1 MQVLV
6 SFDHAKIIRRGKKES
21 TPRCRFPIGRKRTMA
36 STQTKEPRLTLR
48 QERFVLEYIAT
59 GNATEAARLAGY
71 ANPNMHSAR
80 MIANDRIARHIEAR
94 RSVVVE
100 DLEGK
105 VARYVAALE
114 KEAEDSKNN
123 ESSRIR
129 SLELLLKVAGGFA
142 PQEQVISTFSGAFLA
157 DIDLEEPDLE
167 DFGGINPLDIK
178 DLH

>member
-1 MQVLV
+1 MT
-6 SFDHAKIIRRGKKES
+6 D
-21 TPRCRFPIGRKRTMA
+21 
-36 STQTKEPRLTLR
+36 TQTKEQRLTLR

-80 MIANDRIARHIEAR
+80 MMVNDRIVKAIEAR
-94 RSVVVE
+94 RSVVIE
-100 DLEGK
+100 DLEAK
-105 VARYVAALE
+105 IARYVAALE
-114 KEAEDSKNN
+114 KEAEDGKNN

-142 PQEQVISTFSGAFLA
+142 PQEQVISTFSGGFLA
-157 DIDLEEPDLE
+157 DIDLEEPDMD
-167 DFGGINPLDIK
+167 DFGDVNPIEIK

>member
-1 MQVLV
+1 
-6 SFDHAKIIRRGKKES
+6 
-21 TPRCRFPIGRKRTMA
+21 MA
-36 STQTKEPRLTLR
+36 DTQRRLTLR

-80 MIANDRIARHIEAR
+80 MIANDRIAAEIEAR

-100 DLEGK
+100 DLEAK

-114 KEAEDSKNN
+114 KEAEDTGNN

-142 PQEQVISTFSGAFLA
+142 PQEQVISTFSGGFLA
-157 DIDLEEPDLE
+157 DIDLTEPDDLE
-167 DFGGINPLDIK
+167 IDSINPNDIS

>member
-1 MQVLV
+1 
-6 SFDHAKIIRRGKKES
+6 
-21 TPRCRFPIGRKRTMA
+21 MA
-36 STQTKEPRLTLR
+36 DTQRRLTLR

-80 MIANDRIARHIEAR
+80 MIANDRIASEIEAR

-100 DLEGK
+100 DLEAK
-105 VARYVAALE
+105 IARYVEALE
-114 KEAEDSKNN
+114 KEAQDSGNN

-142 PQEQVISTFSGAFLA
+142 PQEQVISTFSGGFLA
-157 DIDLEEPDLE
+157 DIDLTEPDELE
-167 DFGGINPLDIK
+167 LEAIKPSDIN

>member
-1 MQVLV
+1 
-6 SFDHAKIIRRGKKES
+6 
-21 TPRCRFPIGRKRTMA
+21 MA
-36 STQTKEPRLTLR
+36 DTQRRLTLR

-80 MIANDRIARHIEAR
+80 MIANDRIATEIEAR

-100 DLEGK
+100 DLEAK
-105 VARYVAALE
+105 IARYVEALE
-114 KEAEDSKNN
+114 KEAQDSGNN

-142 PQEQVISTFSGAFLA
+142 PQEQVISTFSGGFLA
-157 DIDLEEPDLE
+157 DIDLTEPDDLE
-167 DFGGINPLDIK
+167 IDSINPNDIS

>member
-1 MQVLV
+1 
-6 SFDHAKIIRRGKKES
+6 
-21 TPRCRFPIGRKRTMA
+21 MA
-36 STQTKEPRLTLR
+36 DTQRRLTLR

-80 MIANDRIARHIEAR
+80 MIANDRINAEIQAR

-100 DLEGK
+100 DLEAK

-114 KEAEDSKNN
+114 KEAEDAGNN

-142 PQEQVISTFSGAFLA
+142 PQEQVISTFSGGFLA
-157 DIDLEEPDLE
+157 DIDLTEPDDLE
-167 DFGGINPLDIK
+167 IDSINPNDIS

>member
-1 MQVLV
+1 
-6 SFDHAKIIRRGKKES
+6 
-21 TPRCRFPIGRKRTMA
+21 MA
-36 STQTKEPRLTLR
+36 DTQTKELRLTLR

-80 MIANDRIARHIEAR
+80 MMVNDRIVKAIETR

-105 VARYVAALE
+105 IARYVAALE
-114 KEAEDSKNN
+114 REAEDGGNN

-142 PQEQVISTFSGAFLA
+142 PTEQVHTTFSGGFLA
-157 DIDLEEPDLE
+157 DIDLEEPELE
-167 DFGGINPLDIK
+167 DFGAATFNDIK

>member
-1 MQVLV
+1 
-6 SFDHAKIIRRGKKES
+6 
-21 TPRCRFPIGRKRTMA
+21 MA
-36 STQTKEPRLTLR
+36 ETNRRLTLR

-80 MIANDRIARHIEAR
+80 MIANDRIAAEIEAR

-100 DLEGK
+100 DLEAK

-114 KEAEDSKNN
+114 KEAEDAGNN

-142 PQEQVISTFSGAFLA
+142 PQEQVISTFSGGFLA
-157 DIDLEEPDLE
+157 DIDLTEPDDLE
-167 DFGGINPLDIK
+167 IDSINPNDIS

>member
-1 MQVLV
+1 
-6 SFDHAKIIRRGKKES
+6 
-21 TPRCRFPIGRKRTMA
+21 MA
-36 STQTKEPRLTLR
+36 DTQRRLTLR

-80 MIANDRIARHIEAR
+80 MIANDRIAAEIEAR

-100 DLEGK
+100 DLEAK

-114 KEAEDSKNN
+114 KEAEDAGNN

-142 PQEQVISTFSGAFLA
+142 PQEQVISTFSGGFLA
-157 DIDLEEPDLE
+157 DIDLTEPDDLE
-167 DFGGINPLDIK
+167 IDSINPNDIS

>member
-1 MQVLV
+1 
-6 SFDHAKIIRRGKKES
+6 
-21 TPRCRFPIGRKRTMA
+21 MA
-36 STQTKEPRLTLR
+36 DTQRRLTLR

-80 MIANDRIARHIEAR
+80 MIANDRINAEIQAR

-100 DLEGK
+100 DLEAK

-114 KEAEDSKNN
+114 KEAEDTGNN

-142 PQEQVISTFSGAFLA
+142 PQEQVISTFSGGFLA
-157 DIDLEEPDLE
+157 DIDLTEPDDLE
-167 DFGGINPLDIK
+167 IDSINPNDIS

>member
-1 MQVLV
+1 MV
-6 SFDHAKIIRRGKKES
+6 D
-21 TPRCRFPIGRKRTMA
+21 
-36 STQTKEPRLTLR
+36 TQTKELRLTLR
-48 QERFVLEYIAT
+48 QERFVLEYIAS

-80 MIANDRIARHIEAR
+80 MMVNDRIVKAIEVR
-94 RSVVVE
+94 RSVVIE
-100 DLEGK
+100 DLEAK

-114 KEAEDSKNN
+114 KEALAAGNN

-142 PQEQVISTFSGAFLA
+142 PQEQVISTFSGGFLA
-157 DIDLEEPDLE
+157 DIDLEEPDMD
-167 DFGGINPLDIK
+167 DFGGVNPIEIK

>member
-1 MQVLV
+1 
-6 SFDHAKIIRRGKKES
+6 
-21 TPRCRFPIGRKRTMA
+21 MA
-36 STQTKEPRLTLR
+36 DIQRRLTLR

-80 MIANDRIARHIEAR
+80 MIANDRINAEIQAR

-100 DLEGK
+100 DIEAK
-105 VARYVAALE
+105 IARYVEALE
-114 KEAEDSKNN
+114 KEAEDSGNN

-142 PQEQVISTFSGAFLA
+142 PQEQVISTFSGGFLA
-157 DIDLEEPDLE
+157 DIDLTEPDDLE
-167 DFGGINPLDIK
+167 IDSINPNDIS

>member
-1 MQVLV
+1 
-6 SFDHAKIIRRGKKES
+6 
-21 TPRCRFPIGRKRTMA
+21 MA
-36 STQTKEPRLTLR
+36 NTQSKEPRLTLR

-80 MIANDRIARHIEAR
+80 MIANDRIARHIELR

-105 VARYVAALE
+105 IARYVAALE
-114 KEAEDSKNN
+114 LEAKDKVNN

-142 PQEQVISTFSGAFLA
+142 PQETVVSTFHAGFLA
-157 DIDLEEPDLE
+157 DIDLEESDVE
-167 DFGGINPLDIK
+167 EFGGVNPLEIK

>member
-1 MQVLV
+1 
-6 SFDHAKIIRRGKKES
+6 
-21 TPRCRFPIGRKRTMA
+21 MA
-36 STQTKEPRLTLR
+36 NTQSKEPRLTLR

-80 MIANDRIARHIEAR
+80 MIANDRIAKAIEVR
-94 RSVVVE
+94 RSVVIE
-100 DLEGK
+100 GLEAK
-105 VARYVAALE
+105 IARYVAALE
-114 KEAEDSKNN
+114 KEAEDKVNN

-142 PQEQVISTFSGAFLA
+142 PQETVVSTFHAGFLA
-157 DIDLEEPDLE
+157 DIDLEEPDVE
-167 DFGGINPLDIK
+167 EFGGVNPLEIK

>member
-1 MQVLV
+1 MV
-6 SFDHAKIIRRGKKES
+6 DTE
-21 TPRCRFPIGRKRTMA
+21 
-36 STQTKEPRLTLR
+36 TKEQRLTLR
-48 QERFVLEYIAT
+48 QERFVLEYIAS

-80 MIANDRIARHIEAR
+80 MIANDRIARHIELR

-105 VARYVAALE
+105 IARYVAALE
-114 KEAEDSKNN
+114 KEAEDKVNN

-129 SLELLLKVAGGFA
+129 SLELLLKEAGGFA
-142 PQEQVISTFSGAFLA
+142 PQETVVSTFHAGFLA
-157 DIDLEEPDLE
+157 DIDLEEPDIE
-167 DFGGINPLDIK
+167 EFGGVNPMEIK

>member
-1 MQVLV
+1 M
-6 SFDHAKIIRRGKKES
+6 KE
-21 TPRCRFPIGRKRTMA
+21 
-36 STQTKEPRLTLR
+36 TQTKEQRLTLR
-48 QERFVLEYIAT
+48 QERFVLEYIAS

-80 MIANDRIARHIEAR
+80 MMVNDRIARHIELR

-105 VARYVAALE
+105 IARYVAALE
-114 KEAEDSKNN
+114 KEAEDKVNN

-142 PQEQVISTFSGAFLA
+142 PQETVVSTFHAGFLA
-157 DIDLEEPDLE
+157 DIDLEEPDIE
-167 DFGGINPLDIK
+167 EFGGVNPMEIK

>member
-1 MQVLV
+1 MA
-6 SFDHAKIIRRGKKES
+6 D
-21 TPRCRFPIGRKRTMA
+21 TPR
-36 STQTKEPRLTLR
+36 RLTLR

-80 MIANDRIARHIEAR
+80 MIANDRIATEIEAR

-100 DLEGK
+100 DLEAK
-105 VARYVAALE
+105 IARYVAALE
-114 KEAEDSKNN
+114 KEAEDGDNN

-142 PQEQVISTFSGAFLA
+142 PQEQVISTFSGGFLA
-157 DIDLEEPDLE
+157 DIDLTEPDDLE
-167 DFGGINPLDIK
+167 IDSINPSDIS

>member
-1 MQVLV
+1 MT
-6 SFDHAKIIRRGKKES
+6 D
-21 TPRCRFPIGRKRTMA
+21 
-36 STQTKEPRLTLR
+36 TQTKEQRLTLR

-80 MIANDRIARHIEAR
+80 MMVNDRIVRAIEAR
-94 RSVVVE
+94 RSVVIE
-100 DLEGK
+100 DLEAK
-105 VARYVAALE
+105 IARYVAALE
-114 KEAEDSKNN
+114 KEAEDGKNN

-142 PQEQVISTFSGAFLA
+142 PQEQVISTFSGGFLA
-157 DIDLEEPDLE
+157 DIDLEEPDMD
-167 DFGGINPLDIK
+167 DFGDVNPIEIK

>member
-1 MQVLV
+1 MV
-6 SFDHAKIIRRGKKES
+6 DTA
-21 TPRCRFPIGRKRTMA
+21 
-36 STQTKEPRLTLR
+36 TKELRLTLR
-48 QERFVLEYIAT
+48 QERFVLEYIAS

-80 MIANDRIARHIEAR
+80 MMVNDRIVKAIEVR
-94 RSVVVE
+94 RSVVIE
-100 DLEGK
+100 DLEAK

-114 KEAEDSKNN
+114 KEALAAGNN

-142 PQEQVISTFSGAFLA
+142 PQEQVISTFSGGFLA
-157 DIDLEEPDLE
+157 DIDLEEPDMD
-167 DFGGINPLDIK
+167 DFGGVNPIEIK

>member
-1 MQVLV
+1 
-6 SFDHAKIIRRGKKES
+6 
-21 TPRCRFPIGRKRTMA
+21 MA
-36 STQTKEPRLTLR
+36 DTLSKEPRLTLR

-80 MIANDRIARHIEAR
+80 MMVNDRIVKAVEAR
-94 RSVVVE
+94 RSIVIE
-100 DLEGK
+100 DLEAK

-114 KEAEDSKNN
+114 KEAEDSGNN

-142 PQEQVISTFSGAFLA
+142 PVEQVHTTFSGGFLA
-157 DIDLEEPDLE
+157 DIDLEEVEFDE
-167 DFGGINPLDIK
+167 FGDTIANDIK

>member
-1 MQVLV
+1 
-6 SFDHAKIIRRGKKES
+6 
-21 TPRCRFPIGRKRTMA
+21 MA
-36 STQTKEPRLTLR
+36 DTQTKELRLTLR
-48 QERFVLEYIAT
+48 QERFVLEYIAS

-80 MIANDRIARHIEAR
+80 MIANDRINAEIQAR

-100 DLEGK
+100 DLEAK
-105 VARYVAALE
+105 IARYVAALE
-114 KEAEDSKNN
+114 KEAEDTGNN

-142 PQEQVISTFSGAFLA
+142 PQEQVISTFSGGFLA
-157 DIDLEEPDLE
+157 DIDLSEPDE
-167 DFGGINPLDIK
+167 LDIEAINLSEIN

>member
-1 MQVLV
+1 
-6 SFDHAKIIRRGKKES
+6 
-21 TPRCRFPIGRKRTMA
+21 MA
-36 STQTKEPRLTLR
+36 DTQTKEQRLTLR

-80 MIANDRIARHIEAR
+80 MIANERIARHIELR
-94 RSVVVE
+94 RRLVVE

-105 VARYVAALE
+105 IARYVEALE
-114 KEAEDSKNN
+114 KEAEDSGNN

-142 PQEQVISTFSGAFLA
+142 PTEQVHTTFSGGFLA
-157 DIDLEEPDLE
+157 DIDLEEPDIE
-167 DFGGINPLDIK
+167 DFGAAIVNDIK

>member
-1 MQVLV
+1 MT
-6 SFDHAKIIRRGKKES
+6 D
-21 TPRCRFPIGRKRTMA
+21 
-36 STQTKEPRLTLR
+36 TQTKEQRLTLR
-48 QERFVLEYIAT
+48 QERFVLEYIAS

-80 MIANDRIARHIEAR
+80 MMVNDRIARHIELR

-105 VARYVAALE
+105 IARYVAALE
-114 KEAEDSKNN
+114 KEAEDKVNN

-142 PQEQVISTFSGAFLA
+142 PQETVVSTFHAGFLA
-157 DIDLEEPDLE
+157 DIDLEEPDIE
-167 DFGGINPLDIK
+167 EFGGVNPMEIK

>member
-1 MQVLV
+1 
-6 SFDHAKIIRRGKKES
+6 
-21 TPRCRFPIGRKRTMA
+21 MA
-36 STQTKEPRLTLR
+36 DTQTKELRLTLR

-80 MIANDRIARHIEAR
+80 MMVNDRIVKAIEVR
-94 RSVVVE
+94 RSVVIE
-100 DLEGK
+100 DLEAK

-114 KEAEDSKNN
+114 KEALAAGNN

-142 PQEQVISTFSGAFLA
+142 PQEQVISTFSGGFLA
-157 DIDLEEPDLE
+157 DIDLEEPDMD
-167 DFGGINPLDIK
+167 DFGGVNPIEIK